1 MRRIE
6 CGPAAAYGH
15 QIRATLERWL
25 SAHWQGVHQSGR
37 KNQFQFV
44 EDTMKEQTMQEL
56 YTDQLRDLYDAERQI
71 IKALPKMIRA
81 ASSSDLKR
89 ALEEHLEVT
98 KEQEQRIAQ
107 IFETRGEKVKAQ
119 KCKGMEGVLKEGA
132 ELVEKG
138 WSEAVLDV
146 AIIAAA
152 QRVEHYEMAGYG
164 CARTYAEL
172 LGDEDAG
179 ELLQKTLGE
188 EKDANEKLTELAETI
203 NQAALEEGG
212 EAEAEEETS
221 LRKAVSSTKK
231 RSAA

>member
-1 MRRIE
+1 M
-6 CGPAAAYGH
+6 
-15 QIRATLERWL
+15 
-25 SAHWQGVHQSGR
+25 
-37 KNQFQFV
+37 
-44 EDTMKEQTMQEL
+44 EDRMKEQTMQDL
-56 YTDQLRDLYDAERQI
+56 YVDQLRDLYDAERQI

-81 ASSSDLKR
+81 VSSDELKQ

-107 IFETRGEKVKAQ
+107 IFENRGEKVKAQ

-138 WSEAVLDV
+138 WEDAVRDA

-179 ELLQKTLGE
+179 ELLQKTLDE
-188 EKDANEKLTELAETI
+188 EKEANDKLTELAENI
-203 NQAALEEGG
+203 NQEALGEGESETDVDADEEDRGTRRG
-212 EAEAEEETS
+212 EEPAIRRGNTG
-221 LRKAVSSTKK
+221 KK
-231 RSAA
+231 RPAA

>member
-1 MRRIE
+1 
-6 CGPAAAYGH
+6 
-15 QIRATLERWL
+15 
-25 SAHWQGVHQSGR
+25 
-37 KNQFQFV
+37 
-44 EDTMKEQTMQEL
+44 MKEQTMQDL
-56 YTDQLRDLYDAERQI
+56 YVDQLRDLYDAERQI

-81 ASSSDLKR
+81 VSSDELKQ

-107 IFETRGEKVKAQ
+107 IFENRGEKVKAQ

-138 WSEAVLDV
+138 WQDAVGDA

-152 QRVEHYEMAGYG
+152 QRVEHYEMASYG

-179 ELLQKTLGE
+179 ELLQKTLDE
-188 EKDANEKLTELAETI
+188 EKEANDKLTELADNI
-203 NQAALEEGG
+203 NQEALGEGESETDVDADEEDRGTRRG
-212 EAEAEEETS
+212 QEPAIRRGNAG
-221 LRKAVSSTKK
+221 KK
-231 RSAA
+231 RPAA

>member
-1 MRRIE
+1 
-6 CGPAAAYGH
+6 
-15 QIRATLERWL
+15 
-25 SAHWQGVHQSGR
+25 
-37 KNQFQFV
+37 
-44 EDTMKEQTMQEL
+44 MKEQTMQDL
-56 YTDQLRDLYDAERQI
+56 YVDQLRDLYDAERQI

-81 ASSSDLKR
+81 VSSDELKQ

-107 IFETRGEKVKAQ
+107 IFENRGEKVKAQ

-138 WSEAVLDV
+138 WEDAVRDA

-179 ELLQKTLGE
+179 ELLQKTLDE
-188 EKDANEKLTELAETI
+188 EKEANDKLTELAENI
-203 NQAALEEGG
+203 NQEALGEGESETDVDADEEDRGTRRG
-212 EAEAEEETS
+212 EEPAIRRGNTG
-221 LRKAVSSTKK
+221 KK
-231 RSAA
+231 RPAA

>member
-1 MRRIE
+1 
-6 CGPAAAYGH
+6 
-15 QIRATLERWL
+15 
-25 SAHWQGVHQSGR
+25 
-37 KNQFQFV
+37 
-44 EDTMKEQTMQEL
+44 MQDL
-56 YTDQLRDLYDAERQI
+56 YIDQLRDLYDAERQI

-81 ASSSDLKR
+81 ASSDELKEG
-89 ALEEHLEVT
+89 LEEHLEVT

-107 IFETRGEKVKAQ
+107 IFENRGEKVKAQ

-138 WSEAVLDV
+138 WESAVLDA
-146 AIIAAA
+146 AIIAAC

-179 ELLQKTLGE
+179 ELLEKTLSE
-188 EKDANEKLTELAETI
+188 EKEANNKLTELAEII
-203 NQAALEEGG
+203 NQNAIREGG
-212 EAEAEEETS
+212 EESELDEEEAGS
-221 LRKAVSSTKK
+221 RKTPAGGRK

>member
-1 MRRIE
+1 
-6 CGPAAAYGH
+6 
-15 QIRATLERWL
+15 
-25 SAHWQGVHQSGR
+25 
-37 KNQFQFV
+37 
-44 EDTMKEQTMQEL
+44 MKEQTMQDL
-56 YTDQLRDLYDAERQI
+56 YVDQLRDLYDAERQI

-81 ASSSDLKR
+81 ASSDELKQ

-107 IFETRGEKVKAQ
+107 IFENRSEKVKAQ

-138 WSEAVLDV
+138 WDEAVLDA

-179 ELLQKTLGE
+179 ELLQKTLDE
-188 EKDANEKLTELAETI
+188 EKEANNKLTELAETI
-203 NQAALEEGG
+203 NQEALGEGESESDEDLDADAEGEERESRRG
-212 EAEAEEETS
+212 EAP
-221 LRKAVSSTKK
+221 AVRRGNAGKK
-231 RSAA
+231 RPAA